1 MSSFYDKLDMIA
13 IVDMIAFLIQDIVLV
28 IIIYFTATK
37 LLKSRNRFFPAFYI
51 FALISFLLSGLYW
64 AAYTIL
70 KADTTGRMPFAA
82 DEIADSAALLLLS
95 TGLVADKKVDR
106 TAHAGEVI
114 FAVMFTIANV
124 VLWIFW
130 SGEWLQDIIFGIP
143 YSYLLWLIIRG
154 IADTKPLTTK
164 TVIALRIAS
173 VAIVTIF
180 FITEISGRKF
190 DLITDPVCYVLMFGL
205 LIWLLIMSIKCMNL
219 YVSALYLF
227 ATFFVSFG
235 SASIFY
241 DIAVLFNISAHII
254 LYLSLKKEVLK

>member
-1 MSSFYDKLDMIA
+1 MSLYDKLDML
-13 IVDMIAFLIQDIVLV
+13 AFLIQDIVLV

-37 LLKSRNRFFPAFYI
+37 LLRSRNRYFPAFYI

-70 KADTTGRMPFAA
+70 KADAGRMPLAA
-82 DEIADSAALLLLS
+82 DEIADSAALFLLS
-95 TGLVADKKVDR
+95 TGFVADKKVDR

-114 FAVMFTIANV
+114 FAIMFSIANV

-164 TVIALRIAS
+164 SVIGLRIVS
-173 VAIVTIF
+173 VAIITIF
-180 FITEISGRKF
+180 FITEFTGRSF
-190 DLITDPVCYVLMFGL
+190 VLITDSVCYVMMFGL
-205 LIWLLIMSIKCMNL
+205 LIWLLIKSIKCMNL

-227 ATFFVSFG
+227 ATIFVSFG
-235 SASIFY
+235 CASIFY
-241 DIAVLFNISAHII
+241 DIAVLFNISAHIV